1 MCEGTIFC
9 PISIFIKELF
19 ALLSDTFVIDQVVNT
34 NELLSD
40 LTPNA
45 HIGLENPDFNEDP
58 LEVHSVYVAIG
69 TLTAAICI
77 VAVVVSIEYMYKNWF
92 CFRTQFL
99 FSFFF
104 LR

>member
-1 MCEGTIFC
+1 MCEGTNNCLPELMLLYTDEISFC
-9 PISIFIKELF
+9 PQT
-19 ALLSDTFVIDQVVNT
+19 DTFVIESVVNT

-58 LEVHSVYVAIG
+58 FEVHSVYVAIG

-77 VAVVVSIEYMYKNWF
+77 VAVVVSVSCTNK
-92 CFRTQFL
+92 L
-99 FSFFF
+99 FALFYIPYL